1 MRGKVVIIA
10 FLRGKYPDISI
21 SNQQRYILDYAQEM
35 GIAIDMSEL
44 DDASITAS
52 LEEREH
58 FLEMVRSLKS
68 GDEVVVYE
76 LKCLSTKVDELA
88 KIFDCAFKHH
98 ISLHIC
104 KERILIDQETTA
116 PFLMSILSNLRE
128 SNRKLASSRGRP
140 KGSFSKSKFDA
151 YKQEIVKMLEDG
163 ISVNKMSKELGVSR
177 SSLKDYINSRGL
189 KEIVSMQKGGTI
201 QNRAEL
207 NRMDYTKECPLR
219 IKST

>member
-1 MRGKVVIIA
+1 MVIA

-21 SNQQRYILDYAQEM
+21 SDQQRYILNYAQEM

-44 DDASITAS
+44 DDASINTS
-52 LEEREH
+52 LEERKG
-58 FLEMVRSLKS
+58 FLEMIRSLKS
-68 GDEVVVYE
+68 GDAILVYE
-76 LKCLSTKVDELA
+76 LKCLSTKVDELI

-104 KERILIDQETTA
+104 KEKILIDQETTA
-116 PFLMSILSNLRE
+116 PFLMSVLSNMRE
-128 SNRKLASSRGRP
+128 SNKKLSSSRGRP

-163 ISVNKMSKELGVSR
+163 ISVSRMAKELGVSR

-189 KEIVSMQKGGTI
+189 KEIVSLQNSSGTNQKRADI
-201 QNRAEL
+201 NRVSFS
-207 NRMDYTKECPLR
+207 KECPLR
-219 IKST
+219 VKSI